1 MVSLD
6 IYTCV
11 NIMIEDYLDHIHRL
25 QKLPCVTFVC
35 VRGCAWVCIVRTL
48 NVRFNLLQFEV
59 RRILLTTGTV
69 YSSSLEP
76 PPIFLLQCLCE
87 IPPCEPLPLY
97 PRGQTYGKFY
107 QHGIK
112 VTSLPLFSKP
122 QSCSPTRSRSETTLC
137 VLPQP
142 EKTVVASSMC
152 YSYILFFF
160 LFEVF
165 PSFTEE

>member
-1 MVSLD
+1 
-6 IYTCV
+6 
-11 NIMIEDYLDHIHRL
+11 MIEDYLDHIHRL
-25 QKLPCVTFVC
+25 QKLPCITFVC

-76 PPIFLLQCLCE
+76 PSIFLLQCLCE

-107 QHGIK
+107 HHGIK

-122 QSCSPTRSRSETTLC
+122 QSCSPTRSRSETTLLC
-137 VLPQP
+137 STSAWEDSGCFFHVLFL
-142 EKTVVASSMC
+142 
-152 YSYILFFF
+152 YSF
-160 LFEVF
+160 LL
-165 PSFTEE
+165 SFWSFSQLYWGIIDKKL